1 MLLISHVQIDKMNY
15 NICAKCTIAMLEK
28 ETNILF
34 EMITNNTDID
44 SFNKKVSTSIFDNPV
59 MITNS
64 FFKVVTMHTSKQFND
79 EVWEYGM
86 KHHCCSKES
95 IMAFHNDKAS
105 SVLFNSNEA
114 FIYDTN
120 LGEQIPRILC
130 RIANNSAVFGYLIIF
145 EVNHKLGKE
154 DLLKAN
160 LVSKALS
167 VLLSNID
174 NDALA
179 NSRREYFYRKLV
191 DVETSNL
198 LDLENEIEQFN
209 WDFKKYF
216 KVLSIVSSNQSHFV
230 YLCNEINMLSDNL
243 TAFVYNT
250 QMVVIINYL
259 ENNNLNFYLQEIYK
273 IIGEYNCVVGISRS
287 FLSLR
292 KLRIYLRQAVNAR
305 QYGVLLKEE
314 HNYFHYSRYQYYDML
329 MHYDKQEW
337 SSLLSR
343 EYLILKDYDSI
354 NNTDLTSTCIAYYLE
369 GLKVSKASEVLHI
382 HRNTLM
388 YRLETIKEIIN
399 CDVNDV
405 QILDSIYHSNMIDK
419 LIEATK

>member
-1 MLLISHVQIDKMNY
+1 
-15 NICAKCTIAMLEK
+15 MLEK

-95 IMAFHNDKAS
+95 IMSFHNDKAS

-120 LGEQIPRILC
+120 LGKQIPRILC

-343 EYLILKDYDSI
+343 EYLRLKDYDSI